1 MSSQGWRNNC
11 REMTQNDRSVVV
23 VTAGGL
29 DVTYKVTQSHFL
41 GLNQETNRTLFI
53 YYSQS

>member
-1 MSSQGWRNNC
+1 
-11 REMTQNDRSVVV
+11 MTQNDRSVVV